1 MPWFRRRDA
10 LISFIPACLRTRM
23 LHRLHEED
31 NRQFAM
37 KSLATLYIWWTKI
50 YREIQF
56 HWENCIEYVKIGK
69 DRKHDDYQLVR
80 WVTVNRSFWDNPL
93 GQGQTS
99 ENADTV
105 QANLNMSMETIT
117 DDDSSDLILL
127 TDLKPPTQ
135 ESPVLAQ
142 ELQLKNQLKLS
153 KTNHERMT
161 WSSIWIRIFLR
172 PRPTRKPGTEASSN
186 LWYHPLSY

>member
-1 MPWFRRRDA
+1 M
-10 LISFIPACLRTRM
+10 
-23 LHRLHEED
+23 
-31 NRQFAM
+31 
-37 KSLATLYIWWTKI
+37 
-50 YREIQF
+50 
-56 HWENCIEYVKIGK
+56 
-69 DRKHDDYQLVR
+69 
-80 WVTVNRSFWDNPL
+80 NRSFWDNPL

-135 ESPVLAQ
+135 EIPVLAQ

-153 KTNHERMT
+153 KTNHERIT
-161 WSSIWIRIFLR
+161 
-172 PRPTRKPGTEASSN
+172 
-186 LWYHPLSY
+186 